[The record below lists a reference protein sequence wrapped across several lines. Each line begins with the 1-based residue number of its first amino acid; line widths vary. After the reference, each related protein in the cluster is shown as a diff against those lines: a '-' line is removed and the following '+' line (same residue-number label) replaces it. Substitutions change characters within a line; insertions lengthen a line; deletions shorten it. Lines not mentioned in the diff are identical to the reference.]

1 MVQVAKIGHA
11 AFQTTNL
18 DALLAYYM
26 NVLGLTLTARDSDG
40 TAYLSCGIDHHTI
53 ILSPAAQNRLH
64 HVAFQLDQRVSLRE
78 AARELRDAGIQSEI
92 MSDAQPGIPE
102 RLQLSDPDGNLIQL
116 YSTIEPVSGGFGV
129 TGIVPVKLGHVAMY
143 VSDVKNIVAFYQ
155 QMLGFR
161 VSDWLED
168 FFVFMRCNID
178 HHTMNFLQS
187 KRQNEMFHIA
197 FELRDWAH
205 VQSAC
210 DFLARHNL
218 SLIWGP
224 GRHGMGHNIFT
235 YHHDPDHNMI
245 ELFTEI
251 DLVSNEDLGY
261 FEPRPWHEDFPQKPK
276 VWKDSPQAVNKWGV
290 LPPAG
295 LMG

>member
-18 DALLAYYM
+18 DTLLAYYT
-26 NVLGLTLTARDSDG
+26 NILGLTLTVRGSDG
-40 TAYLSCGIDHHTI
+40 TAYLSCGVDHHSV
-53 ILSPAAQNRLH
+53 ILSPAAENRLH
-64 HVAFQLDQRVSLRE
+64 HIAFQLDQSVSLRE
-78 AARELRDAGIQSEI
+78 VTRHLHDAGLQSEI

-102 RLQLSDPDGNLIQL
+102 LLQLSDPDGNLIQL
-116 YSTIEPVSGGFGV
+116 YSNIEQVSSGFGV

-143 VSDVKNIVAFYQ
+143 VSDAKKVVAFYQ

-187 KRQNEMFHIA
+187 KRKNEMFHIA

-210 DFLARHNL
+210 DWLNRHNL
-218 SLIWGP
+218 SLAWGP

-235 YHHDPDHNMI
+235 YHHDPDHNLV
-245 ELFTEI
+245 ELFTELDI
-251 DLVSNEDLGY
+251 ISNEDLGY

-276 VWKDSPQAVNKWGV
+276 VWKESPQAVNKWGV
-290 LPPAG
+290 LPPEG